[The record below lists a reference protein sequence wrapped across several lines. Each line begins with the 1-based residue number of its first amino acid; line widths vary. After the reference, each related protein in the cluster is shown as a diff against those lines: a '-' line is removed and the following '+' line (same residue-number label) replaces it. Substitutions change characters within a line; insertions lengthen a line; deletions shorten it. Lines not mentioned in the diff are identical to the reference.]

1 MCSLTNGSGSIPENS
16 EAEKLNMTERIVEDW
31 IKLVERN
38 IIPDM
43 ALLFLYIIVGIVGN
57 SIVLLVYKYEMKVT
71 SDERYFIPK
80 LAIADMFASV
90 VCSVAAII
98 WDIMQ
103 IKFSHNILCKLT
115 FCCLTIPASLSLWL
129 LQCIAVQRYFKICR
143 DHTLSLKVRR
153 IMVVSICI
161 ISVILCFPYLV
172 LYGSNEFLKDG
183 VKYGSRCGRLKDYDY
198 YEAGF
203 VYAILFGVLMILTV
217 VALTFLY
224 GKVGLKIFHHFRSD
238 KCKSTKPPKSTTTNS
253 GSEENTNTTIA
264 DKNVVSD
271 SQVNID
277 IESTENENNPGTMGK
292 AENTSDV
299 NYRKGNPTEMNS
311 TNQHEKT
318 SNVCTD
324 SSSGQ
329 KGGVIVSKEVKED
342 PFEKR
347 NRRVKRNF
355 SIMFIV
361 ITSVSLLCYFPVGSI
376 VVLEGIFP
384 TLWEGL
390 NPTELAIVIPFY
402 HLFIVNSIV
411 NPFVYAFLDA
421 EFNAALVRLFKR

>member
-1 MCSLTNGSGSIPENS
+1 MRSLTNANGSMPENS
-16 EAEKLNMTERIVEDW
+16 DAKELNMTDKIVEDW

-38 IIPDM
+38 LIPDM
-43 ALLFLYIIVGIVGN
+43 ALLLLYIIVGIIGN
-57 SIVLLVYKYEMKVT
+57 SVVLLVYRYEMKGT

-98 WDIMQ
+98 WDVNQ

-115 FCCLTIPASLSLWL
+115 FCGLTVPASLSLWL

-161 ISVILCFPYLV
+161 ISVILCFPYLI
-172 LYGSNEFLKDG
+172 LYGSNDFLVDG
-183 VKYGSRCGRLKDYDY
+183 IKYGSRCGRLKEYAY

-203 VYAILFGVLMILTV
+203 AYAILFGVLMILTV

-224 GKVGLKIFHHFRSD
+224 GKVGLKIFQHFKSD
-238 KCKSTKPPKSTTTNS
+238 KCKKTQASNSTIPKS
-253 GSEENTNTTIA
+253 GSEENTDTPIE
-264 DKNVVSD
+264 DKDVVSD

-277 IESTENENNPGTMGK
+277 IESRENENNLGTMCK
-292 AENTSDV
+292 AENTSER
-299 NYRKGNPTEMNS
+299 NGNLIEMNS
-311 TNQHEKT
+311 KKQHKIV

-329 KGGVIVSKEVKED
+329 KAVAIVSNKVKED
-342 PFEKR
+342 HLEKR

-355 SIMFIV
+355 SIMFII

-376 VVLEGIFP
+376 VVLEGLNP
-384 TLWEGL
+384 TFWEGL
-390 NPTELAIVIPFY
+390 HPTELAIVIPFY

-421 EFNAALVRLFKR
+421 EFKAALLRLFKR

>member
-1 MCSLTNGSGSIPENS
+1 MRSLTNANGSMPENS
-16 EAEKLNMTERIVEDW
+16 DAKELNMTDKIVEDW

-38 IIPDM
+38 LIPDM
-43 ALLFLYIIVGIVGN
+43 ALLLLYIIVGIIGN
-57 SIVLLVYKYEMKVT
+57 SVVLLVYRYEMKGT

-98 WDIMQ
+98 WDVNQ

-115 FCCLTIPASLSLWL
+115 FCGLTVPASLSLWL

-143 DHTLSLKVRR
+143 DHTFSLKVRR

-172 LYGSNEFLKDG
+172 LYGSNDFLVDG
-183 VKYGSRCGRLKDYDY
+183 IKYGSRCGRLKEYAY

-203 VYAILFGVLMILTV
+203 AYAILFGVLMILTV

-224 GKVGLKIFHHFRSD
+224 GKVGLKIFHHFKSD
-238 KCKSTKPPKSTTTNS
+238 KCKSTQPSNSTTPKS
-253 GSEENTNTTIA
+253 GSEENPDTHIE
-264 DKNVVSD
+264 DKDVVSD

-277 IESTENENNPGTMGK
+277 IESTENENNLGTMCK
-292 AENTSDV
+292 AENASER
-299 NYRKGNPTEMNS
+299 NGNLIEMNS
-311 TNQHEKT
+311 KKQHKIV
-318 SNVCTD
+318 SKVCTD
-324 SSSGQ
+324 SSSG
-329 KGGVIVSKEVKED
+329 KEAVAIVSNKVKED
-342 PFEKR
+342 PLEKR

-355 SIMFIV
+355 SIMFII

-376 VVLEGIFP
+376 VVLEGINP
-384 TLWEGL
+384 TFWEGL
-390 NPTELAIVIPFY
+390 YPTELAIVIPFY

-411 NPFVYAFLDA
+411 NPFVYACLDA
-421 EFNAALVRLFKR
+421 EFNAALLRLFKR